1 LLKEREEKE
10 KEKGKEK
17 KQGTL
22 DGKFEKVKK
31 PIKYSQDNVL
41 HAMAQFIVCDDQVR
55 LENAGLFIC

>member
-10 KEKGKEK
+10 KEKGKER

-31 PIKYSQDNVL
+31 LIEYS
-41 HAMAQFIVCDDQVR
+41 
-55 LENAGLFIC
+55 